1 MYQSEYFIDKSS
13 NTFADN
19 LAAFG
24 LAFVLNSI
32 ADGRAKIFLEDN
44 GAVFVVR
51 CTPAIHEEWVEQCKF
66 FAGAQFLV
74 TMDRKSERKMVKGT
88 KLTPAAALGAIDYE
102 NEKSNNRQ
110 FFDWMKALPAEQKKL
125 DARGKLTPPAKPHEF
140 WDVFRA
146 INPAALQGYNALL
159 AEWQQ
164 GRDAFPELLRV
175 VLQMT
180 AQTPNDV
187 EGAEKAWEKI
197 CKARGLEK
205 PKTPK
210 ALQLLNPAQGKGI
223 NATKMR
229 WSNPGNVPASWILE
243 WLKVAGFYQAAITR
257 IVANPSDPRN
267 AKDRK
272 TYVLHPQ
279 YLEWGAHQTVMK
291 DFRQAMASAGRSNET
306 AIKLDISATLRY
318 TRAIL
323 RYYEKARV
331 EDQSYLFGKRPID
344 LVSGMQM
351 AFYKSLGQSPA
362 VMNIASINLPR
373 WVDPLSTALPQLDA
387 VLDEHLAIVRGLNE
401 AGEVKNQSTIDQHS
415 LLLLYRDFLSG
426 NDLSPFFEFTTAY
439 SGFIISQRERRK
451 PVRQFTATN
460 LEVMIV
466 NSQPDYNEIVQKKGF
481 REIAYAIRQA
491 TVTAQYRK
499 MHKEKFQVR
508 YDVRYGL
515 GQQLARKANYP
526 SDFIAELAKFLHEY
540 NAETSQMYE
549 NLMSRYKGN
558 IPEGVRRQM
567 RRRVETTNI
576 DELLQLLGQFNNDS
590 KLICN
595 LLVAY
600 GYARTPYEHS
610 GEPEG
615 ESAEL
620 EVTEPSDETAESE
633 EE

>member
-1 MYQSEYFIDKSS
+1 MYQAEYFIDKSS

-24 LAFVLNSI
+24 LAFVLNGI

-44 GAVFVVR
+44 GAAFVVR
-51 CTPAIHEEWVEQCKF
+51 CVPALREEWVDQAKF
-66 FAGAQFLV
+66 FSGANFLV
-74 TMDRKSERKMVKGT
+74 TMDRKTEKKMVKGT
-88 KLTPAAALGAIDYE
+88 KLAAKTVLGAIDYE

-110 FFDWMKALPAEQKKL
+110 FFDWFKQLPTEQKKL
-125 DARGKLTPPAKPHEF
+125 AARGELTPPAKPHEY

-164 GRDAFPELLRV
+164 GQEAFPELLRV

-180 AQTPNDV
+180 ARTPNDV
-187 EGAEKAWEKI
+187 EGAEKVWDKI
-197 CKARGLEK
+197 CKERGLEK

-223 NATKMR
+223 NSYKAR
-229 WSNPGNVPASWILE
+229 WSNPGNVASSWLLE
-243 WLKVAGFYQAAITR
+243 WLKVVGLYQAAVTRQITKT
-257 IVANPSDPRN
+257 
-267 AKDRK
+267 KDRK
-272 TYVLHPQ
+272 TYVLHPV
-279 YLEWGAHQTVMK
+279 YLEWGAHQSVMR
-291 DFRQAMASAGRSNET
+291 DFRQAMVSSAT
-306 AIKLDISATLRY
+306 AVKLDILAALRY
-318 TRAIL
+318 TLAFL
-323 RYYEKARV
+323 KHYEEAKGD
-331 EDQSYLFGKRPID
+331 DQAYLFGKRPSD
-344 LVSGMQM
+344 LVNGMEM
-351 AFYKSLGQSPA
+351 AFYKSLGQSAA

-373 WVDPLSTALPQLDA
+373 WVNPQAAALDDLRA
-387 VLDEHLAIVRGLNE
+387 ALEEHLAIVRGLDE
-401 AGEVKNQSTIDQHS
+401 TRGEQFN
-415 LLLLYRDFLSG
+415 LLGNYRDFLSG
-426 NDLSPFFEFTTAY
+426 NDLNPFFEFTTAY

-451 PVRQFTATN
+451 PVRQFTTDN

-466 NSQPDYNEIVQKKGF
+466 NSQPKYGDILETKGF

-491 TVTAQYRK
+491 TVTAQFRK

-526 SDFIAELAKFLHEY
+526 NDFLAELAKFLHEY

-567 RRRVETTNI
+567 RRRIETTNI
-576 DELLQLLGQFNNDS
+576 DDLVHLLEQFDNNS
-590 KLICN
+590 KLVCN
-595 LLVAY
+595 LLIAY
-600 GYARTPYEHS
+600 GYAKMPYEKADENEGAPTDEIES
-610 GEPEG
+610 DSSDDAGEG
-615 ESAEL
+615 Q
-620 EVTEPSDETAESE
+620 E